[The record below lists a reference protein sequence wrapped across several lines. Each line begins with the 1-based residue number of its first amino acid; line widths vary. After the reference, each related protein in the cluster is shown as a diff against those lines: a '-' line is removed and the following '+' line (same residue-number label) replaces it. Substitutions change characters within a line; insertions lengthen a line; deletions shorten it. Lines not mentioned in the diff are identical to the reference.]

1 MNRKRRSS
9 LKEYRHKLNLL
20 GPGQV
25 MMKLCLILLGLG
37 TVCCLLNLEKIGF
50 WLFGAAA
57 MILLV
62 LLILVGIEQ
71 HQDQVCYEQAK
82 GRDPEIK

>member
-1 MNRKRRSS
+1 MSRHSP
-9 LKEYRHKLNLL
+9 KEYRHKLNML

-25 MMKLCLILLGLG
+25 MMKLCLILFGLG
-37 TVCCLLNLEKIGF
+37 AVSCFFDLGKIGF
-50 WLFGAAA
+50 MLFGAAA

-82 GRDPEIK
+82 DRDPEIK